1 MSCVGFRGVKSIEI
15 EQGDV
20 RMRDVGDGQSR
31 RLTRSS
37 GQNYLYRLQN
47 PSNERLMSL
56 STVKEQF
63 QSSGVTSRVAKG
75 RAI

>member
-1 MSCVGFRGVKSIEI
+1 MGFRGVKSIEI
-15 EQGDV
+15 EQDDV
-20 RMRDVGDGQSR
+20 RMRDVGDGQSC

-37 GQNYLYRLQN
+37 EQNYLYRLQN
-47 PSNERLMSL
+47 PSNERVMSL
-56 STVKEQF
+56 PAVKEQF